1 MKKLKAMFLII
12 LMLFP
17 SLVIFYPNNA
27 NAKTIADLRRELD
40 EIEKRENENNNNI
53 SLTESEI
60 ATVQNEIGSIYNE
73 INTITNDIKTATKE
87 IEDLGK
93 KIIEKDESIKKLM
106 SSLQKTE
113 GNSFYIEYLFGADS
127 IEEFIYRYAIT
138 EQITEYNSDLIIEMQ
153 DMIKKNEDKK
163 KELAT
168 RQKDL
173 ENRQS
178 VLSVKITDLTN
189 SKVKL
194 YELGTSIEDEIK
206 NAKAVIQMYKDAG
219 CGENEDISTCANKLL
234 PSDTKFW
241 RPFGEGF
248 VSSEFGY
255 RNPIYNSWGQ
265 LIASAG
271 LHEGIDLTNGYG
283 YNNKIYSIA
292 NGKVVATWYDQ
303 WGGNQITVHHN
314 INGKAYSSSYAHLS
328 RILVKKGD
336 VVTKDSVIGMMGDT
350 GSATGP
356 HLHLAISTGLRFTDY
371 SGYSAYAA
379 RCLNPRD
386 LINFPSGERYW
397 SDKVSYYR

>member
-1 MKKLKAMFLII
+1 
-12 LMLFP
+12 
-17 SLVIFYPNNA
+17 
-27 NAKTIADLRRELD
+27 
-40 EIEKRENENNNNI
+40 
-53 SLTESEI
+53 
-60 ATVQNEIGSIYNE
+60 
-73 INTITNDIKTATKE
+73 
-87 IEDLGK
+87 
-93 KIIEKDESIKKLM
+93 
-106 SSLQKTE
+106 
-113 GNSFYIEYLFGADS
+113 
-127 IEEFIYRYAIT
+127 
-138 EQITEYNSDLIIEMQ
+138 
-153 DMIKKNEDKK
+153 
-163 KELAT
+163 
-168 RQKDL
+168 
-173 ENRQS
+173 
-178 VLSVKITDLTN
+178 
-189 SKVKL
+189 
-194 YELGTSIEDEIK
+194 
-206 NAKAVIQMYKDAG
+206 MYKDAG